1 VEGLTMHGPGNH
13 VIEIADLG
21 IAFGDG
27 GERVEV
33 LKRLDLTIDKGE
45 FVAIVGASGVGKS
58 TLLRILM
65 GLSAPSHGSVKVARD
80 KSYERDMALV
90 FQDSRMLPWRRILA
104 NAAFGLEKLPLGK
117 AERNERALAALGTV
131 GLRDLAGRYPRQLSG
146 GQRQRVALARALAV
160 KPAILLMDE
169 PFSALDV
176 GTREALQDEIS
187 RIHGETGQTI
197 LFVTHDIDEAVYL
210 ADRVV
215 ALGGKPG
222 EVRSS
227 TRIDIERPRRRG
239 DARLRDIAASIKLAI
254 AAEAAS
260 REDWSI

>member
-1 VEGLTMHGPGNH
+1 MAEDIIKIEG
-13 VIEIADLG
+13 IG
-21 IAFGDG
+21 IAFGQG

-33 LKRLDLTIDKGE
+33 LKRLDLTVARGE

-65 GLSAPSHGSVKVARD
+65 GLAEPSHGHVEIAR
-80 KSYERDMALV
+80 SAAFERDMALV

-104 NAAFGLEKLPLGK
+104 NAAFGLEKLPLDRATRK
-117 AERNERALAALGTV
+117 ARALAALKTV
-131 GLRDLAGRYPRQLSG
+131 GLQDLADRFPRQLSG

-176 GTREALQDEIS
+176 ATREGLQDEIT
-187 RIHGETGQTI
+187 RIHAETGQTI
-197 LFVTHDIDEAVYL
+197 LFVTHDIDEAVFL
-210 ADRVV
+210 ADRIV

-222 EVRSS
+222 EVRASIA
-227 TRIDIERPRRRG
+227 IDVARPRRRA
-239 DARLRDIAASIKLAI
+239 DPRLREIAASIKTAI
-254 AAEAAS
+254 AAEAAG
-260 REDWSI
+260 RDDDWVI